1 MIKVVCTRDTKDYIG
16 NIIYKGEVVR
26 TSEYYTPYIENISI
40 WAVQDSPNHI
50 GYFRSTDFTTLNNWR
65 KMIID
70 KILEN
75 D

>member
-26 TSEYYTPYIENISI
+26 TYEYYTHYIENISI